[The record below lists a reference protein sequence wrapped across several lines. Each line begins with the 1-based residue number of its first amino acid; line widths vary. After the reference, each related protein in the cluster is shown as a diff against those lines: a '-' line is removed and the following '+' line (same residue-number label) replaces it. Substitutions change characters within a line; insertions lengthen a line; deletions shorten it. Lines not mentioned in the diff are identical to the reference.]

1 MAAPDLATEASAA
14 GAYPSTRFN
23 QRERKLLESVKDY
36 VDSVA
41 GAGSITLSD
50 LAPGIAP
57 SHVVKFAG
65 KHTTVGGAA
74 AEAITVTGVLATDI
88 VLVTVQSTADAAKVL
103 LSAAPTTGTITLTFD
118 VDPETDF
125 VVSYSVLRAAS

>member
-1 MAAPDLATEASAA
+1 MATPDLATEASAA

-23 QRERKLLESVKDY
+23 QRERKLLESVKTY

-74 AEAITVTGVLATDI
+74 AEAITVAGVLATDI
-88 VLVTVQSTADAAKVL
+88 VLVSIESNSGAAVL
-103 LSAAPTTGTITLTFD
+103 LTAAPTTDTITATFD
-118 VDPETDF
+118 VDPVATV
-125 VVSYSVLRAAS
+125 VVSYSVLRAAV

>member
-1 MAAPDLATEASAA
+1 MATPDLATEASAA

-23 QRERKLLESVKDY
+23 QRERKLLESVKTY

-65 KHTTVGGAA
+65 KHTTVGDESG
-74 AEAITVTGVLATDI
+74 AEAITVAGVLATDI
-88 VLVTVQSTADAAKVL
+88 VLVSIESNSGAAVL
-103 LSAAPTTGTITLTFD
+103 LTAAPTTDTITVTFD
-118 VDPETDF
+118 VNPVATV
-125 VVSYSVLRAAS
+125 VVSYSVLRAAV